1 MRKSIKINED
11 KSINRLFITIVNV
24 VIDKYQMCIRDRNKT
39 LAKISPASYN
49 ALEQRVDTLEAQN
62 KKLQETV
69 DMLVQKLNEK

>member
-1 MRKSIKINED
+1 MLTAGTTVRCD
-11 KSINRLFITIVNV
+11 FRANV
-24 VIDKYQMCIRDRNKT
+24 GLSYKVGENKT